1 MKRLENVEQQ
11 LQVSILLFL
20 LQILSFL
27 ESPVSG
33 ALENIGHQ
41 ICVSFYSLRLELE
54 SVFSYINA
62 RVSW

>member
-1 MKRLENVEQQ
+1 MKRLENAEQQ
-11 LQVSILLFL
+11 LQVSLILFP
-20 LQILSFL
+20 FL
-27 ESPVSG
+27 ESLVSG
-33 ALENIGHQ
+33 AWENIGHQ